1 MIIYFTYISF
11 INGVCNG
18 QSYDKSSSKKGKMTI
33 RRTVK
38 RVLDGDT
45 FQTYRKVNGSNYVR
59 LANKNAP
66 ERHQFGGAAA
76 TAKLKRQIQGK
87 TVTLQPVGR
96 SYSRIVAKVR
106 HNRRLVR

>member
-1 MIIYFTYISF
+1 
-11 INGVCNG
+11 
-18 QSYDKSSSKKGKMTI
+18 MTI

-38 RVLDGDT
+38 RVLDRDT

-59 LANKNAP
+59 LAGVNAP
-66 ERHQFGGAAA
+66 ERWQFGGRKA
-76 TAKLKRQIQGK
+76 TESLKRQIQGK

-96 SYSRIVAKVR
+96 YYSRVVANVR

>member
-1 MIIYFTYISF
+1 M
-11 INGVCNG
+11 V
-18 QSYDKSSSKKGKMTI
+18 I

-59 LANKNAP
+59 LAGVNAP
-66 ERHQFGGAAA
+66 ETHQFGGSQA
-76 TAKLKRQIQGK
+76 TNRLKRQIQGK

-96 SYSRIVAKVR
+96 SYSRVVARVR
-106 HNRRLVR
+106 CNRRIVR

>member
-1 MIIYFTYISF
+1 
-11 INGVCNG
+11 
-18 QSYDKSSSKKGKMTI
+18 MTI

-59 LANKNAP
+59 LAGVNAP
-66 ERHQFGGAAA
+66 ERYQFGGSQA
-76 TAKLKRQIQGK
+76 TARLKRQIQGK

-96 SYSRIVAKVR
+96 SYSRIVANVR
-106 HNRRLVR
+106 HNRRLVG